1 MGLLAI
7 KFRASLSTSVE
18 LKIKTLVVCGHM
30 LVVRGHMCLCVCERV
45 GDGGGMF
52 EAKLI
57 LGKNPFPSVA
67 SWGWGHKSPQA
78 GRGASPPTLLIRTV
92 GMGSI

>member
-7 KFRASLSTSVE
+7 KFIASLSTSVE
-18 LKIKTLVVCGHM
+18 LKIKT

-52 EAKLI
+52 GVKLI

-67 SWGWGHKSPQA
+67 SWGWGQKSPQA

-92 GMGSI
+92 GMASI